1 MVIQRVQLNDRF
13 LEIFWMELVLQFV
26 RYNYYCHLLLVV
38 KVATE
43 NILFPITLTKSI
55 S

>member
-1 MVIQRVQLNDRF
+1 MVIQRVQLNGGCS
-13 LEIFWMELVLQFV
+13 EIFGKELVLQFV
-26 RYNYYCHLLLVV
+26 RYNYYCHTLLV

-43 NILFPITLTKSI
+43 NILFPITLEKSI